1 MIKKALIATTLT
13 LAAASAQAELVEYD
27 WETQGDGAVTLDTK
41 TGNIWLDLKMT
52 ANMSIN
58 EVKSLVQND
67 ARFAGWRMPTVDEIE
82 TLSANI
88 FGTTPGTNYASTNI
102 TPSGLSAQT
111 VEKMKEEHLSIGY
124 ARYDTYMYGIYEKNS
139 VSYLFGSGVNG
150 VFLNYRRA
158 DSLDW
163 NGSYDGVYL
172 VSTDYNTSYDAVSI
186 NERMGASDV
195 SAPMALGAFGI
206 LLGLA
211 GMRLR
216 KSS

>member
-1 MIKKALIATTLT
+1 MIKKTL
-13 LAAASAQAELVEYD
+13 LAATLLAATGAAQAELVEYD

-52 ANMSIN
+52 ADMSIN

-67 ARFAGWRMPTVDEIE
+67 VRFAGWRMPTVNEVRE
-82 TLSANI
+82 LAGNI
-88 FGTTPGTNYASTNI
+88 FNIDPTIRDTASIKISEESKTEHALMGAPIGNY
-102 TPSGLSAQT
+102 
-111 VEKMKEEHLSIGY
+111 V
-124 ARYDTYMYGIYEKNS
+124 YGIYENEGGTN
-139 VSYLFGSGVNG
+139 LFGSSVNG
-150 VFLNYRRA
+150 LFLNYVW
-158 DSLDW
+158 DSRSLGW
-163 NGSYDGVYL
+163 SRNYEGVYL

-206 LLGLA
+206 LLALA